1 MEQDSTNPNQRPS
14 LDEAS
19 RVELR
24 MLLLLDWMMA
34 FDQLHAEKQDLEKTL
49 IELQAQVDSLK
60 KGFFKSVEEED
71 ALHEAK
77 NDLKEAE
84 RARDAVERE
93 MEEVN
98 SRRFH
103 LSLAS
108 KDEDQLEPTLME
120 MEKQGW
126 IEVGEDDYYITNDKG
141 LEIYQKLTEQQESYV
156 SHFDIYAYVDLQEGV
171 FADPQSDLLEGDRWS
186 DLRVAVAQ
194 HKGIDPYRVVF
205 LSMLADGVWFENPDW
220 RFDLGMGTLL
230 DNLESLVMDQLS
242 VDELGYEDDQ
252 GMVEGEEVIA
262 DVIEQGTAL
271 ARERNAK
278 NQSSDAGWPGE
289 ELITHSYLNSTI
301 KRNTTKHLYQ
311 LLFRLY

>member
-1 MEQDSTNPNQRPS
+1 MEQDNPNPNQRPF

-71 ALHEAK
+71 ALHDAK

-108 KDEDQLEPTLME
+108 KDEDQLEPTLKE

-186 DLRVAVAQ
+186 DLRVAVAE

-262 DVIEQGTAL
+262 DVIEQGTAM

-289 ELITHSYLNSTI
+289 QLITHSYLN
-301 KRNTTKHLYQ
+301 
-311 LLFRLY
+311 

>member
-1 MEQDSTNPNQRPS
+1 MEQDNPNPNQRPF

-49 IELQAQVDSLK
+49 IEMQAQVDSLK

-71 ALHEAK
+71 ALHDAK

-108 KDEDQLEPTLME
+108 KDEDQLEPTLKE

-156 SHFDIYAYVDLQEGV
+156 SHFDIYAYVDLQKGV

-186 DLRVAVAQ
+186 DLRVAVAEN
-194 HKGIDPYRVVF
+194 KGIDPYRVVF

-271 ARERNAK
+271 ALERNGK
-278 NQSSDAGWPGE
+278 NHSSDAGWPGE
-289 ELITHSYLNSTI
+289 ELITHSYLN
-301 KRNTTKHLYQ
+301 
-311 LLFRLY
+311 

>member
-1 MEQDSTNPNQRPS
+1 MEQDSTNPNQRHS

-71 ALHEAK
+71 ALHDAK

-108 KDEDQLEPTLME
+108 KDEDQLEPTLKE
-120 MEKQGW
+120 MENQGW
-126 IEVGEDDYYITNDKG
+126 IEVGEDDYYITKDKG

-186 DLRVAVAQ
+186 DLRVAVAE

-289 ELITHSYLNSTI
+289 QLITHSYLN
-301 KRNTTKHLYQ
+301 
-311 LLFRLY
+311 

>member
-1 MEQDSTNPNQRPS
+1 MEQDNTNPNQRPF

-34 FDQLHAEKQDLEKTL
+34 FDQLHAEKQDLEKKL

-71 ALHEAK
+71 ALHDAK

-108 KDEDQLEPTLME
+108 KDEDQLEPTLKE

-141 LEIYQKLTEQQESYV
+141 MEIYQKLTEQQESYV

-186 DLRVAVAQ
+186 DLRVAVAE

-289 ELITHSYLNSTI
+289 QLITHSYLN
-301 KRNTTKHLYQ
+301 
-311 LLFRLY
+311 

>member
-14 LDEAS
+14 LDEVS

-71 ALHEAK
+71 ALHDAK

-108 KDEDQLEPTLME
+108 KDEDQLEPTLKE

-186 DLRVAVAQ
+186 DLRVVVAEY
-194 HKGIDPYRVVF
+194 KGIDPYRVVF

-242 VDELGYEDDQ
+242 EDELGYEDDQ
-252 GMVEGEEVIA
+252 GMIEGEEVIA

-289 ELITHSYLNSTI
+289 ELITHSYLN
-301 KRNTTKHLYQ
+301 
-311 LLFRLY
+311 

>member
-14 LDEAS
+14 LNESS

-49 IELQAQVDSLK
+49 IELQEQVDSLK

-108 KDEDQLEPTLME
+108 KDEDQLEPTLKQL
-120 MEKQGW
+120 EKQGW

-186 DLRVAVAQ
+186 DLRVAVAE

-252 GMVEGEEVIA
+252 GKVEGEEVIA
-262 DVIEQGTAL
+262 DVIEQGTDL

-289 ELITHSYLNSTI
+289 QLITHSYFN
-301 KRNTTKHLYQ
+301 
-311 LLFRLY
+311 

>member
-1 MEQDSTNPNQRPS
+1 MEQDNTNPNQRPF

-49 IELQAQVDSLK
+49 VELLAQVDSLK

-71 ALHEAK
+71 ALHDAK

-108 KDEDQLEPTLME
+108 KDEDQLEPTLKE

-186 DLRVAVAQ
+186 DLRVAVAE

-252 GMVEGEEVIA
+252 GMVEGEKVIA

-278 NQSSDAGWPGE
+278 NHSSDAGWSGE
-289 ELITHSYLNSTI
+289 ELITHSYLN
-301 KRNTTKHLYQ
+301 
-311 LLFRLY
+311 

>member
-1 MEQDSTNPNQRPS
+1 MEQDSTNPNLRPC

-49 IELQAQVDSLK
+49 IELQAQVDLLK

-71 ALHEAK
+71 ALHDAK

-108 KDEDQLEPTLME
+108 KDEDQLEPTLKE

-186 DLRVAVAQ
+186 DLRVAVAEN
-194 HKGIDPYRVVF
+194 KGIDPYRVVF

-278 NQSSDAGWPGE
+278 NHSSDAGWPGE
-289 ELITHSYLNSTI
+289 ELITHSYLN
-301 KRNTTKHLYQ
+301 
-311 LLFRLY
+311 

>member
-14 LDEAS
+14 LDVSS

-49 IELQAQVDSLK
+49 FELQAQVDSLK

-71 ALHEAK
+71 ALHDAK

-108 KDEDQLEPTLME
+108 KDEDQLEPTLKE

-156 SHFDIYAYVDLQEGV
+156 SHFDIYAYVDLEEGV

-186 DLRVAVAQ
+186 DLRVAVAE

-252 GMVEGEEVIA
+252 GMVEGEEVGA

-278 NQSSDAGWPGE
+278 NQSSDAGWPVE
-289 ELITHSYLNSTI
+289 ELITHSYLN
-301 KRNTTKHLYQ
+301 
-311 LLFRLY
+311 

>member
-14 LDEAS
+14 LDESS

-71 ALHEAK
+71 ALHDAK

-84 RARDAVERE
+84 RALDAVERE

-108 KDEDQLEPTLME
+108 KDEDQLEPTLKE

-156 SHFDIYAYVDLQEGV
+156 SHFDIYAYVDLREGV

-186 DLRVAVAQ
+186 DLRVAVAE

-262 DVIEQGTAL
+262 DVIEQGTTMT
-271 ARERNAK
+271 RERNAK

-289 ELITHSYLNSTI
+289 ELITHSYLN
-301 KRNTTKHLYQ
+301 
-311 LLFRLY
+311 

>member
-1 MEQDSTNPNQRPS
+1 MKQGSTNPNQRPS

-108 KDEDQLEPTLME
+108 KDEDQLEPTLKE

-141 LEIYQKLTEQQESYV
+141 LEIYQKLTE
-156 SHFDIYAYVDLQEGV
+156 HH
-171 FADPQSDLLEGDRWS
+171 LLI
-186 DLRVAVAQ
+186 LRAIFW
-194 HKGIDPYRVVF
+194 K
-205 LSMLADGVWFENPDW
+205 
-220 RFDLGMGTLL
+220 
-230 DNLESLVMDQLS
+230 
-242 VDELGYEDDQ
+242 
-252 GMVEGEEVIA
+252 
-262 DVIEQGTAL
+262 GTAGVIYGS
-271 ARERNAK
+271 R
-278 NQSSDAGWPGE
+278 W
-289 ELITHSYLNSTI
+289 
-301 KRNTTKHLYQ
+301 RNTKASIPTGWSFSRCLPMVSGSKTPIGDSTSAWEPCWIIWKASLWISY
-311 LLFRLY
+311 R

>member
-1 MEQDSTNPNQRPS
+1 MEQDSTNPNQRHS

-71 ALHEAK
+71 ALHDAK

-108 KDEDQLEPTLME
+108 KDEDQLEPTLKE

-126 IEVGEDDYYITNDKG
+126 VEVGEDDYYITNEKG

-186 DLRVAVAQ
+186 DLRVAVAE

-230 DNLESLVMDQLS
+230 DNLENIVMDQLS

-262 DVIEQGTAL
+262 DVIEQGTTL

-278 NQSSDAGWPGE
+278 NQSSDVGWPGE
-289 ELITHSYLNSTI
+289 QLITHSYLN
-301 KRNTTKHLYQ
+301 
-311 LLFRLY
+311 

>member
-1 MEQDSTNPNQRPS
+1 M
-14 LDEAS
+14 
-19 RVELR
+19 
-24 MLLLLDWMMA
+24 
-34 FDQLHAEKQDLEKTL
+34 
-49 IELQAQVDSLK
+49 K

-71 ALHEAK
+71 ALHDAK

-108 KDEDQLEPTLME
+108 KDEDQLEPTLKE

-171 FADPQSDLLEGDRWS
+171 FADPQSDLLE
-186 DLRVAVAQ
+186 
-194 HKGIDPYRVVF
+194 
-205 LSMLADGVWFENPDW
+205 
-220 RFDLGMGTLL
+220 
-230 DNLESLVMDQLS
+230 
-242 VDELGYEDDQ
+242 
-252 GMVEGEEVIA
+252 
-262 DVIEQGTAL
+262 
-271 ARERNAK
+271 
-278 NQSSDAGWPGE
+278 
-289 ELITHSYLNSTI
+289 
-301 KRNTTKHLYQ
+301 
-311 LLFRLY
+311 

>member
-71 ALHEAK
+71 ALHYAK

-108 KDEDQLEPTLME
+108 KDEDQLEPTLKE

-186 DLRVAVAQ
+186 DLRVAVAEY
-194 HKGIDPYRVVF
+194 KGIDPYRVVF

-289 ELITHSYLNSTI
+289 QLITHSYLN
-301 KRNTTKHLYQ
+301 
-311 LLFRLY
+311 

>member
-14 LDEAS
+14 LDEVS

-71 ALHEAK
+71 ALHDAK

-84 RARDAVERE
+84 RARDSVERE

-108 KDEDQLEPTLME
+108 KDEDQLEPTLKE

-186 DLRVAVAQ
+186 DLRVAVAE

-252 GMVEGEEVIA
+252 GMVDGEEVIA

-278 NQSSDAGWPGE
+278 NQSSAAGWPGE
-289 ELITHSYLNSTI
+289 ELITHSYLN
-301 KRNTTKHLYQ
+301 
-311 LLFRLY
+311 

>member
-14 LDEAS
+14 LDESS

-71 ALHEAK
+71 ALHDAK

-108 KDEDQLEPTLME
+108 KDEDQLEPTLKE

-186 DLRVAVAQ
+186 DLRVAVAEY
-194 HKGIDPYRVVF
+194 KGSDPYRVVF

-242 VDELGYEDDQ
+242 LDELGYEDDQ

-289 ELITHSYLNSTI
+289 ELITHSYLN
-301 KRNTTKHLYQ
+301 
-311 LLFRLY
+311 

>member
-1 MEQDSTNPNQRPS
+1 
-14 LDEAS
+14 
-19 RVELR
+19 
-24 MLLLLDWMMA
+24 
-34 FDQLHAEKQDLEKTL
+34 
-49 IELQAQVDSLK
+49 
-60 KGFFKSVEEED
+60 
-71 ALHEAK
+71 
-77 NDLKEAE
+77 
-84 RARDAVERE
+84 

-108 KDEDQLEPTLME
+108 KDEDQLEPTLKE

-156 SHFDIYAYVDLQEGV
+156 SHFDIYSYVDLQEGV

-186 DLRVAVAQ
+186 DLRVAVAEY
-194 HKGIDPYRVVF
+194 KGIDPYRVVF

-230 DNLESLVMDQLS
+230 DNLESLVMNQLS
-242 VDELGYEDDQ
+242 VDELGYQDDQ

-289 ELITHSYLNSTI
+289 ELITHSYLN
-301 KRNTTKHLYQ
+301 
-311 LLFRLY
+311 

>member
-1 MEQDSTNPNQRPS
+1 MD
-14 LDEAS
+14 
-19 RVELR
+19 
-24 MLLLLDWMMA
+24 
-34 FDQLHAEKQDLEKTL
+34 
-49 IELQAQVDSLK
+49 
-60 KGFFKSVEEED
+60 
-71 ALHEAK
+71 
-77 NDLKEAE
+77 
-84 RARDAVERE
+84 
-93 MEEVN
+93 EVN

-108 KDEDQLEPTLME
+108 KDEDQLEPTLKE

-186 DLRVAVAQ
+186 DLRVAVAEY
-194 HKGIDPYRVVF
+194 KGIDPYRVVF
-205 LSMLADGVWFENPDW
+205 LSMLADGIWFENPDW

-278 NQSSDAGWPGE
+278 NQSSDTGWPGE
-289 ELITHSYLNSTI
+289 ELITHSYLN
-301 KRNTTKHLYQ
+301 
-311 LLFRLY
+311 

>member
-1 MEQDSTNPNQRPS
+1 M
-14 LDEAS
+14 
-19 RVELR
+19 
-24 MLLLLDWMMA
+24 
-34 FDQLHAEKQDLEKTL
+34 EKTL
-49 IELQAQVDSLK
+49 VELQAQVDALK

-71 ALHEAK
+71 ALHDAK

-84 RARDAVERE
+84 YARDAVERE

-108 KDEDQLEPTLME
+108 KDEDQLEPTLKE

-186 DLRVAVAQ
+186 DLRVAVAEY
-194 HKGIDPYRVVF
+194 KGIDPYRVVF

-289 ELITHSYLNSTI
+289 QLITHSYLN
-301 KRNTTKHLYQ
+301 
-311 LLFRLY
+311 

>member
-1 MEQDSTNPNQRPS
+1 MEQDNPNPNQRPF

-71 ALHEAK
+71 ALHDAK

-108 KDEDQLEPTLME
+108 KDEDQLEPTLKE

-186 DLRVAVAQ
+186 DLRVAVAE

-289 ELITHSYLNSTI
+289 ELITHSYLN
-301 KRNTTKHLYQ
+301 
-311 LLFRLY
+311 

>member
-34 FDQLHAEKQDLEKTL
+34 FDQLHAEKQDLEKTV

-71 ALHEAK
+71 TLHDAK

-108 KDEDQLEPTLME
+108 KDEDQLEPTLKE

-171 FADPQSDLLEGDRWS
+171 FADPQSDLLEGGRWS
-186 DLRVAVAQ
+186 DLRVAVAEHQ
-194 HKGIDPYRVVF
+194 GIDPYRVVF

-242 VDELGYEDDQ
+242 LDELGYEDDQ
-252 GMVEGEEVIA
+252 GMVESEEVIT

-289 ELITHSYLNSTI
+289 ELITHSYLN
-301 KRNTTKHLYQ
+301 
-311 LLFRLY
+311 

>member
-1 MEQDSTNPNQRPS
+1 MEQDSTNLNQRPS

-71 ALHEAK
+71 ALHDAK

-108 KDEDQLEPTLME
+108 KDEDQLEPTLKE

-186 DLRVAVAQ
+186 DLRVAVAE

-262 DVIEQGTAL
+262 DVIEQGTEL

-278 NQSSDAGWPGE
+278 NQSSDSRWPSE
-289 ELITHSYLNSTI
+289 ELITHSYLN
-301 KRNTTKHLYQ
+301 
-311 LLFRLY
+311 

>member
-77 NDLKEAE
+77 NDLKETE

-156 SHFDIYAYVDLQEGV
+156 SHFDIYAYVDLQEGL
-171 FADPQSDLLEGDRWS
+171 FAAPQSDLLEGDRWS
-186 DLRVAVAQ
+186 DLRVAVAEY
-194 HKGIDPYRVVF
+194 KGIDPYRVVF

-262 DVIEQGTAL
+262 DVIEQGTIL

-278 NQSSDAGWPGE
+278 NQNSDAGWPGE
-289 ELITHSYLNSTI
+289 ELITHSYLN
-301 KRNTTKHLYQ
+301 
-311 LLFRLY
+311 

>member
-1 MEQDSTNPNQRPS
+1 MGQDSTNPNQRLS

-34 FDQLHAEKQDLEKTL
+34 FDQLHAEKQDLEKKL

-84 RARDAVERE
+84 LARDAVGRE
-93 MEEVN
+93 MEEVK

-108 KDEDQLEPTLME
+108 KDEDKLEPTLKE

-186 DLRVAVAQ
+186 DLRVTVAEY
-194 HKGIDPYRVVF
+194 KGIDPYRVVF

-220 RFDLGMGTLL
+220 RFDLSMGTLL

-242 VDELGYEDDQ
+242 LDELGYEDDQ

-289 ELITHSYLNSTI
+289 ELITHSYLD
-301 KRNTTKHLYQ
+301 
-311 LLFRLY
+311 